1 MGLPTITVPKY
12 SLKLP
17 SSGKEIKYRPFLVKE
32 EKILLIAM
40 ESEDEKQIIDATTT
54 VINNC
59 IFGDIDVDTMPLFD
73 IEYIFL
79 WLRAKAKGELVE
91 LKYTCPDCQNT
102 IDLKFNVE
110 DVKIKTVIKEAN
122 KIELTDHVKETED
135 TNQQLN
141 EIIKS
146 PTKIKVKK
154 NKKAINTDIAK
165 PKKQPT
171 QVKKE
176 RIGIISYLLVG
187 IITLI
192 AMVILIDT
200 FKLQLSRLIPNID
213 FYLVSLYETLND
225 IVLFFKDLLK

>member
-1 MGLPTITVPKY
+1 MIISCDKCNKKFEIADKLIPDTGRLLQCGSCLHKWHYVPK
-12 SLKLP
+12 
-17 SSGKEIKYRPFLVKE
+17 
-32 EKILLIAM
+32 
-40 ESEDEKQIIDATTT
+40 
-54 VINNC
+54 
-59 IFGDIDVDTMPLFD
+59 
-73 IEYIFL
+73 
-79 WLRAKAKGELVE
+79 
-91 LKYTCPDCQNT
+91 
-102 IDLKFNVE
+102 
-110 DVKIKTVIKEAN
+110 N
-122 KIELTDHVKETED
+122 KIELADQVKELED
-135 TNQQLN
+135 TNQQPN

-200 FKLQLSRLIPNID
+200 FKLQLSGLIPNID

-225 IVLFFKDLLK
+225 IFLFFKDLLK

>member
-1 MGLPTITVPKY
+1 MIISCDKCNKKFEIADKLIPDTGRLLQCGSCLHKWHYV
-12 SLKLP
+12 LK
-17 SSGKEIKYRPFLVKE
+17 
-32 EKILLIAM
+32 
-40 ESEDEKQIIDATTT
+40 
-54 VINNC
+54 
-59 IFGDIDVDTMPLFD
+59 
-73 IEYIFL
+73 
-79 WLRAKAKGELVE
+79 
-91 LKYTCPDCQNT
+91 
-102 IDLKFNVE
+102 
-110 DVKIKTVIKEAN
+110 N

-200 FKLQLSRLIPNID
+200 FKLQLSGLIPNID

-225 IVLFFKDLLK
+225 IFLFFKDLLK

>member
-1 MGLPTITVPKY
+1 MIISCDKCNKKFEIAD
-12 SLKLP
+12 KLIP
-17 SSGKEIKYRPFLVKE
+17 DTGR
-32 EKILLIAM
+32 LLQCG
-40 ESEDEKQIIDATTT
+40 SCLHKWHY
-54 VINNC
+54 VS
-59 IFGDIDVDTMPLFD
+59 
-73 IEYIFL
+73 
-79 WLRAKAKGELVE
+79 K
-91 LKYTCPDCQNT
+91 
-102 IDLKFNVE
+102 
-110 DVKIKTVIKEAN
+110 N

-154 NKKAINTDIAK
+154 NKKVINTDIAK

-171 QVKKE
+171 KVKKE

-200 FKLQLSRLIPNID
+200 FKLQLSGLIPNID